1 MVIWG
6 CRRTEFWSCEKE
18 EKLTCQAH
26 KFKKNNLEGQWSET
40 STIVILGDKIL
51 ILLCFALVMIYAK
64 LYQ

>member
-1 MVIWG
+1 MLSTQI
-6 CRRTEFWSCEKE
+6 K
-18 EKLTCQAH
+18 
-26 KFKKNNLEGQWSET
+26 KKNNLEGQWSET